1 MSQGKSA
8 GGTRVRPACA
18 AAIFTLAL
26 AFAVEAPIVPAKD
39 LKKPSRVVT
48 GTVLDKDDNPIESA
62 AVTLTDVS
70 TGKKNA
76 TYTQKDGRYQFS
88 GLEPTRTY
96 DVQANF
102 HGESS
107 QVRHVTPIDPRD
119 RIVLHLKIPPPP
131 EEEGEN

>member
-8 GGTRVRPACA
+8 GGSRLRSAGV
-18 AAIFTLAL
+18 AAIFAL
-26 AFAVEAPIVPAKD
+26 AFVFAVEAPVAPAKD
-39 LKKPSRVVT
+39 LKKPTRVVN

-62 AVTLTDVS
+62 AVILTDLS

-88 GLEPTRTY
+88 GLEPTRNY
-96 DVQANF
+96 DVQASF
-102 HGESS
+102 QGETS

-119 RIVLHLKIPPPP
+119 RIVLHLKIPPPT